1 VVSAGGPIAI
11 GAGKL
16 EAGGPG
22 GAIGAGRLAG
32 RLEAGGPGWAI
43 GARRLE
49 AGGPSVRCYLRVV
62 WDGSVGLGLTDLWD
76 RVVAEA
82 LGADV
87 LGCDDRMPDRAMEM
101 CPRAVAGLCGFF
113 FRIIT
118 AVRVG

>member
-11 GAGKL
+11 GAGRL

-22 GAIGAGRLAG
+22 GAIDTGRLAG

-43 GARRLE
+43 GAGRLE
-49 AGGPSVRCYLRVV
+49 AGGPGARCRLRVV
-62 WDGSVGLGLTDLWD
+62 WDGSVGLVLTDFWE

-87 LGCDDRMPDRAMEM
+87 LSCDDRMPDRAMEM
-101 CPRAVAGLCGFF
+101 CPRVVAGLCG
-113 FRIIT
+113 
-118 AVRVG
+118 